1 MAGKC
6 EVCGKGPGF
15 GHNVSHSNKKT
26 NRMFRA
32 NIQRTTI
39 TQEDGKRKQVN
50 ICTRCLRTLTKP
62 ARVA

>member
-6 EVCGKGPGF
+6 DICGKGPGF

-39 TQEDGKRKQVN
+39 TTDSGERKRVN
-50 ICTRCLRTLTKP
+50 TCTRCLRTMTKP